1 MSTAEAGTAP
11 GGPVRAAQES
21 IEADHLG
28 RYDVACAMT
37 DPRLRLA
44 RAQAWIWN
52 NRKDDDIRAVNRDE
66 LATAMAAERP
76 EHPLWDDFAATE
88 LHQMREV
95 YGRFQPDS
103 WGATSGPSAAGPG
116 YALVL
121 FAQLSSEPLMLTE
134 QSQVF
139 SLAFLMHAAGP
150 RWVLAAF
157 ADNVPRPGWPPK
169 F

>member
-11 GGPVRAAQES
+11 GGPVRAAQAW
-21 IEADHLG
+21 IEAVQLG
-28 RYDVACAMT
+28 RYDVAWAMT

-52 NRKDDDIRAVNRDE
+52 NRKDNDIRAVDRDE
-66 LATAMAAERP
+66 LATALAAERP
-76 EHPLWDDFAATE
+76 EDPLWDDFAATE

-95 YGRFQPDS
+95 YGGFQADA
-103 WGATSGPSAAGPG
+103 WGASSGPSAAGPA

-121 FAQLSSEPLMLTE
+121 FAQLSSEPLMLTG

-150 RWVLAAF
+150 RWTLAAF
-157 ADNVPRPGWPPK
+157 ADNVPKPGWPPR